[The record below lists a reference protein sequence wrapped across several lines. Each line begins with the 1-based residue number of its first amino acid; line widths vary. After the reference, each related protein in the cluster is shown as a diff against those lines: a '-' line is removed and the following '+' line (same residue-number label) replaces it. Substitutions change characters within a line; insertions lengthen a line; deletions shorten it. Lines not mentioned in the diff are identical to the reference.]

1 MVQGGLSMLKGKN
14 ALVTGASRGIG
25 KAIALELAKQGANVA
40 VNFAG
45 SEAKAQSVVEE
56 IEKTGVKSFKV
67 QADVANEAEVKE
79 MVKEVISEFGSL
91 DILVNNAGIT
101 RDNLLMRMKE
111 EEFDQV
117 INTNLKG
124 VFICTKAVTRHMMKQ
139 KSGKIVNV
147 SSIVG
152 VSGNPGQANYVA
164 AKAGVIGLTKSTAK
178 ELASRNIFVNAVA
191 PGFIATDMTDE
202 LTEEQR
208 AGMLAMI
215 PLGKLGEAEDV
226 AKVVRFLASEDANYM
241 TGQTLHIDGGM
252 VM

>member
-1 MVQGGLSMLKGKN
+1 MLNGKS

-40 VNFAG
+40 VNYAG
-45 SEAKAQSVVEE
+45 SEAKAQAVVEE
-56 IEKTGVKSFKV
+56 IEQLGGKAFKIQANVASESDVKDMIK
-67 QADVANEAEVKE
+67 Q
-79 MVKEVISEFGSL
+79 VISKFGTL

-101 RDNLLMRMKE
+101 KDNLLMRMKE

-124 VFICTKAVTRHMMKQ
+124 VFLCTKAVTRQMMKQ
-139 KSGKIVNV
+139 KSGKIINV

-191 PGFIATDMTDE
+191 PGFIATEMTDV
-202 LTEEQR
+202 LTDEQR
-208 AGMLAMI
+208 ADMLAMI
-215 PLGKLGEAEDV
+215 PLGKLGQAEDV
-226 AKVVRFLASEDANYM
+226 AKVVRFLASEDSNYM

-252 VM
+252 VMS